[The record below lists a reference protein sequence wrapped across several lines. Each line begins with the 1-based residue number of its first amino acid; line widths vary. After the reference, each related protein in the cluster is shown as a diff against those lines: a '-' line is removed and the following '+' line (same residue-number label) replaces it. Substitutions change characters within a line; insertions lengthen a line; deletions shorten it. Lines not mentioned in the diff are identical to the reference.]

1 MRYLLDTDTC
11 IYIMNQKPERVFRR
25 VARLKPGDVGISSIT
40 FYELAFGIAKSA
52 KAIQNRE
59 RLEGFIAL
67 VPVLPFDQKA
77 ADAAATIRL
86 DLQKAGTPIGAY
98 DLLIAAHAS
107 SLGLT
112 LVTNNLRE
120 FLRVKGLRVENWL
133 DEG

>member
-11 IYIMNQKPERVFRR
+11 IYTMNQKPEQVFRR
-25 VARLKPGDVGISSIT
+25 VERLKPGDVGISSIT
-40 FYELAFGIAKSA
+40 YYELALGIAKSH
-52 KAIQNRE
+52 KAAQNRE

-98 DLLIAAHAS
+98 DLLMAAHAF

-120 FLRVKGLRVENWL
+120 FLRIQGLRVENWL

>member
-11 IYIMNQKPERVFRR
+11 IYIMNQKPEQVFRR

-40 FYELAFGIAKSA
+40 FYELAFGIAKSV

-59 RLEGFIAL
+59 RLEGFVAL

-98 DLLIAAHAS
+98 DLLIAAQAS